1 MPILALKARS
11 VSHGSTSRAS
21 ERRERTMPQ
30 VTRLGH
36 VGLFCNDLMKM
47 RDFYSRVVGLT
58 ITDEDLDRGICFLS
72 ADPEAEHHEL
82 ALARAKEPAQKTQN
96 VQQVS
101 FKVGSL
107 DDVRA
112 FYHRLQE
119 EGLKIDRTVTH
130 GIACTVY
137 SSDPEDN
144 RIELYSPPPT
154 RCVSRWGQLLTWTKT
169 MTNCWLSPR
178 LLRPLWGHRAARSH
192 PLGSGV
198 LRTASCPAI
207 LAGLGAGRS
216 TPV

>member
-1 MPILALKARS
+1 
-11 VSHGSTSRAS
+11 
-21 ERRERTMPQ
+21 MPQ

-36 VGLFCNDLMKM
+36 VGLFCNDLMNM
-47 RDFYSRVVGLT
+47 RDFYSRVMGLT

-82 ALARAKEPAQKTQN
+82 ALARAKDPAQKTQN

-130 GIACTVY
+130 GIACSVY
-137 SSDPEDN
+137 FYDPEDN
-144 RIELYSPPPT
+144 RIELYYTTPYQV
-154 RCVSRWGQLLTWTKT
+154 RQ
-169 MTNCWLSPR
+169 
-178 LLRPLWGHRAARSH
+178 
-192 PLGSGV
+192 PLGAPIDLDKGNDE
-198 LRTASCPAI
+198 L
-207 LAGLGAGRS
+207 LAFAQAFETTMGPPRGAQPSVG
-216 TPV
+216 

>member
-1 MPILALKARS
+1 
-11 VSHGSTSRAS
+11 
-21 ERRERTMPQ
+21 MPQ

-47 RDFYSRVVGLT
+47 RDFYSRVMGLT
-58 ITDEDLDRGICFLS
+58 ITDEDLERGICFLS

-82 ALARAKEPAQKTQN
+82 ALARAKDATQKTQN

-130 GIACTVY
+130 GIACSVY
-137 SSDPEDN
+137 FYDPEDN
-144 RIELYSPPPT
+144 RIELYYTTPYNVRQPL
-154 RCVSRWGQLLTWTKT
+154 GQHIDLDKPNDELLDF
-169 MTNCWLSPR
+169 
-178 LLRPLWGHRAARSH
+178 ARSFEATMG
-192 PLGSGV
+192 PS
-198 LRTASCPAI
+198 R
-207 LAGLGAGRS
+207 GAQQ
-216 TPV
+216 PVG